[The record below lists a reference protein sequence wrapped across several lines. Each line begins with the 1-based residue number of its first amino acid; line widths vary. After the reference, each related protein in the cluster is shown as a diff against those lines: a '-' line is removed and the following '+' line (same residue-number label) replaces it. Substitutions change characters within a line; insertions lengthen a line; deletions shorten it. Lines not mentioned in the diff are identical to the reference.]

1 MKTIACKI
9 DPRLEKR
16 AAKMVL
22 SICVLALALVG
33 CMSPINT
40 SPVESSSPRTLSPDT
55 AQPGTFSSSLDEIQT
70 RGVLIVGTAITEP
83 FEFYDPDTN
92 ELVGFDVDV
101 ARYIADSLG
110 VELSLVEMP
119 FANLLPALQE
129 RKVDMTI
136 AAMYITPERQ
146 ELVDFT
152 DAYLDT
158 GLVMVVR
165 PEAEIKTIQDLD
177 GLKVGVKIGA
187 TGAKLAQE
195 LIEQGILLESHE
207 YKDTF
212 ESLLDLQVG
221 RLDAVF
227 NDYLNTLVFIKKSQS
242 DIKIVTD
249 PAGEINFLSRTGMG
263 IAVHKGDR
271 ALLNAINNALFEM
284 KKDGS
289 FARYYRSWLSE
300 TQSIP

>member
-1 MKTIACKI
+1 MKTVACKI
-9 DPRLEKR
+9 DPWLEKR

-33 CMSPINT
+33 CMPQIQS
-40 SPVESSSPRTLSPDT
+40 SLVESSSSRTTSPEIT
-55 AQPGTFSSSLDEIQT
+55 LPETFSSSLEEIQA
-70 RGVLIVGTAITEP
+70 RGALIVGTAITEP

-92 ELVGFDVDV
+92 QLVGFDVDV
-101 ARYIADSLG
+101 AQYIADSLG
-110 VELSLVEMP
+110 VELSFVEMP
-119 FANLLPALQE
+119 FATLLPALQE

-146 ELVDFT
+146 ELVDFA
-152 DAYLDT
+152 DAYLNT

-165 PEAEIKTIQDLD
+165 PQAEIKTFQDLE

-187 TGAKLAQE
+187 TGAKLAQD
-195 LIEQGILLESHE
+195 LIDQGIALESQE

-227 NDYLNTLVFIKKSQS
+227 NDYLNTLVFIRKSQS
-242 DIKIVTD
+242 DLVIVTD
-249 PAGEINFLSRTGMG
+249 ANGEINFLSRASMG

-271 ALLNAINNALFEM
+271 ALLDAINKALTEM
-284 KKDGS
+284 KRDGS
-289 FARYYRSWLSE
+289 FDRSYRNWLGDMPE
-300 TQSIP
+300 YP